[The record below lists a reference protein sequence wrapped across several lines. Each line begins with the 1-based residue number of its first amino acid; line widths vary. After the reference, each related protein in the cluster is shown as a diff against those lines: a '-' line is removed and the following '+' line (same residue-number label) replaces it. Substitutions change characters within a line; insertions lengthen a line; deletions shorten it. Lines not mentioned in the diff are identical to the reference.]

1 MSLFQTIVDAISN
14 PQTSGSHNDLQ
25 GLLNLAQSV
34 PALQGAEH
42 QVVDVVGN
50 QVQSALAEKAQTD
63 GQPAAQQALADLAN
77 GTPSVQDLQNFI
89 GADRF
94 NAIISEIS
102 SRTGLGND
110 VIMGAIPI
118 VLPAI
123 FRLLATGTNQNNTQ
137 APNPVLNQF
146 LSGSNGGAL
155 LTEVLQLAGQFVKK

>member
-1 MSLFQTIVDAISN
+1 
-14 PQTSGSHNDLQ
+14 
-25 GLLNLAQSV
+25 LAQSI
-34 PALQGAEH
+34 PELQGAEH

-63 GQPAAQQALADLAN
+63 GQPAAQQALADLAK
-77 GTPSVQDLQNFI
+77 GTPSVQEIQNFI

-94 NAIISEIS
+94 NAIINEIS

-110 VIMGAIPI
+110 VITGAIPI

-123 FRLLATGTNQNNTQ
+123 FRLLATGTNQNNAQ
-137 APNPVLNQF
+137 ATNPVLNQF

-155 LTEVLQLAGQFVKK
+155 LTQVLQLASQFVKK